1 MAKLKARV
9 KVPKKVEKGEVFQIK
24 TLASHRMETGQRKDK
39 KTGKKISRLIIN
51 KFTCNYNG
59 KEVFAS
65 DWHPAVSANP
75 YMAFYVKAQD
85 SGTLEFSWTDDTG
98 HIAKKSAKLTVTG

>member
-1 MAKLKARV
+1 MTQI
-9 KVPKKVEKGEVFQIK
+9 KKVIGYSNLFDFYEVK
-24 TLASHRMETGQRKDK
+24 ETLGQGKFGLVKSASHK
-39 KTGKKISRLIIN
+39 KTGKKVARLFIN

-75 YMAFYVKAQD
+75 YMAFYVKAQE
-85 SGTLEFSWTDDTG
+85 SGMLEFSWTDDKG
-98 HIAKKSAKLTVTG
+98 QVAKKSAKLTVTG

>member
-9 KVPKKVEKGEVFQIK
+9 KVPKKVKKGEVFQIK
-24 TLASHRMETGQRKDK
+24 PLASHKMETGQRKDK
-39 KTGKKISRLIIN
+39 KTGKRIARMILN

-59 KEVFAS
+59 KQVFAS

-75 YMAFYVKAQD
+75 YMAFYVKAEA
-85 SGTLEFSWTDDTG
+85 SGSLEFSWTDDKG
-98 HIAKKSAKLTVTG
+98 QVAKKSAKLTVTG

>member
-9 KVPKKVEKGEVFQIK
+9 KVPKKVKKGEVFQIK
-24 TLASHRMETGQRKDK
+24 TLASHKMETGQRKDK

-51 KFTCNYNG
+51 KFTCNYNA

-65 DWHPAVSANP
+65 DWHPSVSANP

-98 HIAKKSAKLTVTG
+98 KIAKKSAKLTVTG